1 MSLPILK
8 KYHKEPYPAI
18 HPTRPELSQK
28 GKTILVT
35 GSSTGIGYAI
45 AEAFI
50 TAQADRVIVTGRR
63 AGVLDEAVAQLK
75 KDAQNSS
82 PATIIEAKVI
92 DVSNLED
99 SKQLWAQLES
109 DGVYVDTLVLN
120 AASFGQKKPILETD
134 FEVVWNDFVVNV
146 RAPLDLTQRFYK
158 QTTGKGQK
166 YLVNVST
173 IAAYMWALAA
183 ERPTYGLTKSA
194 GTLLVQQIAK
204 DISADEIQIVSFHPG
219 AVKTEAAERD
229 GMADLPIKW
238 DDANL
243 AGHTAVWA
251 ATPEAKFLHGRFF
264 WANWDVDE
272 VKHGEAG
279 KQIAEDENF
288 LKVGMEGLA
297 EKNGGAI
304 F

>member
-8 KYHKEPYPAI
+8 KYHKEPYPGI
-18 HPTRPELSQK
+18 SPTRPELSQK
-28 GKTILVT
+28 GKTVLVA
-35 GSSTGIGYAI
+35 GGSTGIGYAI

-63 AGVLDEAVAQLK
+63 AGVLAESVAQLK
-75 KDAQNSS
+75 KDTQKSS
-82 PATIIEAKVI
+82 PATIVEAKVI
-92 DVSNLED
+92 DVSNLEE
-99 SKQLWAQLES
+99 SKQLWARLES

-120 AASFGQKKPILETD
+120 AASFGQKKPILETK
-134 FEVVWNDFVVNV
+134 FEDVWNDFEINV

-204 DISADEIQIVSFHPG
+204 DISADDIQIVSFHPG
-219 AVKTEAAERD
+219 AVLTEAAKRD
-229 GMADLPIKW
+229 GIDNLPIKW
-238 DDANL
+238 DDVNL
-243 AGHTAVWA
+243 AGQTAVWA

-272 VKHGEAG
+272 VKHGEVA
-279 KQIAEDENF
+279 KQIGEDINF
-288 LKVGMEGLA
+288 LKVGMDGLA
-297 EKNGGAI
+297 EKNGGFI
-304 F
+304 V